1 MDEIIKI
8 GEEFFKILRKEWDVL
23 LVLIIIGLAWNFNL
37 LKELLFI
44 FGVAILGRMLW
55 LFGCIIYSKI
65 LYRVLIL

>member
-44 FGVAILGRMLW
+44 FGVAILAIALA
-55 LFGCIIYSKI
+55 FGCIIYSKI